1 MRRRN
6 AELIGQAQRIEIS
19 PPRRGVLYENMHHH
33 VFSPG
38 LDVVA
43 LQQEGVFPEAHFRKS
58 LSEPIGFE
66 SDSLVE
72 TQNLFRIPLREG
84 MDGTR
89 EFGQQDQ

>member
-1 MRRRN
+1 
-6 AELIGQAQRIEIS
+6 
-19 PPRRGVLYENMHHH
+19 MHHH

-72 TQNLFRIPLREG
+72 TQTCFEFLCGKEWTERANLASKINDRVHL
-84 MDGTR
+84 
-89 EFGQQDQ
+89 